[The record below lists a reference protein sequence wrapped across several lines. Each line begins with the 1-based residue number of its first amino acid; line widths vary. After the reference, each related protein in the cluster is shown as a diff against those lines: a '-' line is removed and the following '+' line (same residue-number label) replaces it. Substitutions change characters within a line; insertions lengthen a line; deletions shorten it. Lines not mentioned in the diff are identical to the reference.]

1 MAEKIDIHGVM
12 IDNVTMDEALSR
24 VLKMLDGKTPNKIYT
39 PNSEIIMQA
48 CRNKSLMDILNSAEL
63 TIPDGAGVILASKI
77 LGRPLKQ
84 KVSGIDLVRKIFE
97 STKNRAISFF
107 ILGGKPGVP
116 EKASINI
123 FSEFPKA
130 KIAGFHHGYFKDSEV
145 PDIINKIN
153 ESKAEILLVGLG
165 APKQEK
171 WIYNYADKL
180 NSKVIMGIGGSIDV
194 FAGTASLAPEFIRRA
209 GFEWLYRLVR
219 QPSRYKRM
227 MDLPRFMILTL
238 KTRYFK
244 KKVH

>member
-1 MAEKIDIHGVM
+1 MAEKIDIHGVQ
-12 IDNVTMDEALSR
+12 INNVTMDEALER
-24 VLKMLDGKTPNKIYT
+24 VLGMLESKSPCKIFT

-48 CRNKSLMDILNSAEL
+48 NRDESLRTILNSAEL
-63 TIPDGAGVILASKI
+63 LVADGAGVILASRI

-84 KVSGIDLVRKIFE
+84 KVSGVDLVRKVFE
-97 STKNRAISFF
+97 KTESRPMSFF

-123 FSEFPKA
+123 IAEYPGA
-130 KIAGFHHGYFKDSEV
+130 KIAGFHHGYFKNSEV

-171 WIYNYADKL
+171 WIYNHSDEL
-180 NSKVIMGIGGSIDV
+180 NSKVIMGVGGSIDV
-194 FAGTASLAPEFIRRA
+194 FAGTASLAPEFIRKA
-209 GFEWLYRLVR
+209 GFEWLYRLIR

-227 MDLPRFMILTL
+227 LDLPRFMVLTL
-238 KTRYFK
+238 KTRFLK
-244 KKVH
+244 EENH